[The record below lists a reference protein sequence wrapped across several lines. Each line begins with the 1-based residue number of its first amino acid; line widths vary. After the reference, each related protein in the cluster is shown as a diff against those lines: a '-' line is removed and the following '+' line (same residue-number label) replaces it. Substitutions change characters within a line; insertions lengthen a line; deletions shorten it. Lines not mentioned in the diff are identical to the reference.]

1 MGWVCGAL
9 RLGIVGRGAAAER
22 FTEEEVRHQPVSQ
35 CRAEEIKRNQ
45 EAGGFELLRAPFG
58 MNKNSMRNVCCYPGV
73 VGGDMVGYEV
83 LCVGRWLLQQRW
95 ICCEWCTRKLW
106 WALLR
111 PVATWHGMWVMKLY
125 TAATWMEHEFWWNP
139 GVSGIRIFE
148 LSKQHCM
155 LYFNRHN
162 WYWYNEFILFLVS
175 LCHPSRGSF

>member
-83 LCVGRWLLQQRW
+83 LCVGR
-95 ICCEWCTRKLW
+95 
-106 WALLR
+106 
-111 PVATWHGMWVMKLY
+111 
-125 TAATWMEHEFWWNP
+125 
-139 GVSGIRIFE
+139 
-148 LSKQHCM
+148 
-155 LYFNRHN
+155 
-162 WYWYNEFILFLVS
+162 
-175 LCHPSRGSF
+175 